1 MAGDV
6 GLLYLIG
13 TELNCI
19 SDLGLVSLDSL
30 SRLGLGHLGIQSQTV
45 SIQLLDLTLVI
56 LFFYRKN
63 PTTMQLQY

>member
-1 MAGDV
+1 MAADV

-30 SRLGLGHLGIQSQTV
+30 SRLGLGHLGI
-45 SIQLLDLTLVI
+45 
-56 LFFYRKN
+56 
-63 PTTMQLQY
+63 